1 MNEDVMVV
9 ETALLRPH
17 FTSRLIRDANA
28 ILDLIDAQHRF
39 IPRPIAEVSPQ
50 YRQIIPYVVI
60 RHGQDYFVLNR
71 TSRQTEARLHHKLS
85 LGVGGHINPG
95 HSVLDGLHKELDE
108 EVCIDGPYRL
118 QFVGILND
126 DSTEVARVH
135 LGVVYVLD
143 VAQKRVTVIETEKMT
158 AQWMSR
164 ATMRGA
170 RGAMESW
177 SEIIYDEF
185 IA

>member
-1 MNEDVMVV
+1 MVV

-17 FTSRLIRDANA
+17 FTGRLIRNATA
-28 ILDLIDAQHRF
+28 ILDLINAQHRF

-60 RHGQDYFVLNR
+60 RHGEDYFVLKR
-71 TSRQTEARLHHKLS
+71 TSKQTEARLHHKLS

-95 HSVLDGLHKELDE
+95 HSIMDGVHKELDE
-108 EVCIDGPYRL
+108 EVRIDGPHQL

-135 LGVVYVLD
+135 LGVVFVLD
-143 VAQKRVTVIETEKMT
+143 VADKRVAVLETEKMT
-158 AQWMSR
+158 GQWMSR
-164 ATMRGA
+164 SEMREA
-170 RGAMESW
+170 RSAMESW
-177 SEIIYDEF
+177 SEILYDEF
-185 IA
+185 VA

>member
-17 FTSRLIRDANA
+17 FTSRLIRNANA
-28 ILDLIDAQHRF
+28 ILDLINAQHRF

-60 RHGQDYFVLNR
+60 RNGDDYFVLKR
-71 TSRQTEARLHHKLS
+71 TSKQTEARLHHKLS

-95 HSVLDGLHKELDE
+95 HSVMDGLQKELNE
-108 EVCIDGPYRL
+108 EVRVDAPYEL

-143 VAQKRVTVIETEKMT
+143 VGQKRVTVIETEKMT
-158 AQWMSR
+158 AEWMSR
-164 ATMRGA
+164 SAMREA

-177 SEIIYDEF
+177 SEIVYDEF